1 MSTVAEGRL
10 LRQLFKVGAK
20 AGGDEF
26 RSVAEEVIREERAR
40 KHHLLASDLASAL
53 SSGWF

>member
-1 MSTVAEGRL
+1 M
-10 LRQLFKVGAK
+10 RQLFKVGAK